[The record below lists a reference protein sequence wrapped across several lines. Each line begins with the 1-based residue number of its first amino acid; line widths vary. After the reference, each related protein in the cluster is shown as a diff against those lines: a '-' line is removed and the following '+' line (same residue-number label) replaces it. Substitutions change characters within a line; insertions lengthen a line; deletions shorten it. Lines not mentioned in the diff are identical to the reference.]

1 MHSEGKHIAIASACP
16 HHQFELFFQEH
27 PEQKKLIDQFVSCD
41 DVQAWK
47 PDPKVFN
54 EAMRRFGLEK
64 SECVIF
70 EDSFSG
76 LTAARATGTAV
87 VGVFLPGT
95 ETPEKRKLCDF
106 AIGSYDDI
114 KYE

>member
-1 MHSEGKHIAIASACP
+1 MK
-16 HHQFELFFQEH
+16 
-27 PEQKKLIDQFVSCD
+27 
-41 DVQAWK
+41 
-47 PDPKVFN
+47 
-54 EAMRRFGLEK
+54 RFGLEK
-64 SECVIF
+64 EDCIIF

-76 LTAARATGTAV
+76 LTAARATGATV

-106 AIGSYDDI
+106 AIHNYGEI

>member
-1 MHSEGKHIAIASACP
+1 MK
-16 HHQFELFFQEH
+16 
-27 PEQKKLIDQFVSCD
+27 
-41 DVQAWK
+41 
-47 PDPKVFN
+47 
-54 EAMRRFGLEK
+54 RFGLEK
-64 SECVIF
+64 DDCVIF

-76 LTAARATGTAV
+76 LTAAKATGATV

-106 AIGSYDDI
+106 AINTYDDI